1 MKKRKI
7 LTRPDPESNK
17 SLHGGFRSS
26 QQRQDDL
33 QLSNLVENDAQI
45 MVDKEG
51 ANERGRAEEKL
62 LMYALGFVILP
73 SINAA
78 AVAPDLQVLG
88 RAK

>member
-1 MKKRKI
+1 M
-7 LTRPDPESNK
+7 TGPDPESNQS
-17 SLHGGFRSS
+17 SLIGVAASPKKQASLPPRNDS
-26 QQRQDDL
+26 QMMADD
-33 QLSNLVENDAQI
+33 SKE
-45 MVDKEG
+45 EG
-51 ANERGRAEEKL
+51 ANERAQAEEKL